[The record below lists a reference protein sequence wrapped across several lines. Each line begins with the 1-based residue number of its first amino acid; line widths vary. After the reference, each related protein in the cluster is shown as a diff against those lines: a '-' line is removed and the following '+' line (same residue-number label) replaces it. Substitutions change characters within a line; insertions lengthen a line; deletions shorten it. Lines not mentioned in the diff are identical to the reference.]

1 MMKTEKG
8 TGLRGAQRRKAAVG
22 VSTWKLVMILLAVV
36 LVAALGAYKVQ
47 AMRTNENRAKI
58 EYGFELGAAPSV
70 PSVEF
75 LV

>member
-1 MMKTEKG
+1 MKTKKETSLG
-8 TGLRGAQRRKAAVG
+8 GASRRNAAIG
-22 VSTWKLVMILLAVV
+22 VSTWKLVMILAAVV
-36 LVAALGAYKVQ
+36 LVAALGAFKVQ

-58 EYGFELGAAPSV
+58 DYGFELGAAPSA